1 MYFYFQKQTDTSCK
15 GNVMDKVYGNTSQS
29 DSEGKA
35 WKQNAKDGTITG
47 NKEAQM
53 RGQHERL

>member
-1 MYFYFQKQTDTSCK
+1 
-15 GNVMDKVYGNTSQS
+15 MDKVYGNTSQS